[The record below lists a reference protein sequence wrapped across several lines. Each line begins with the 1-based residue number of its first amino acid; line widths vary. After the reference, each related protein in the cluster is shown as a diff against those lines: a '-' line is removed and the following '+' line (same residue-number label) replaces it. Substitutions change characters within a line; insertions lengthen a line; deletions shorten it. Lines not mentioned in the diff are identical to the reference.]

1 MSSSSIT
8 LAVALGKP
16 EKVSA
21 KDLAAVR
28 ASVQVPAL

>member
-1 MSSSSIT
+1 MI

-16 EKVSA
+16 EKASA

-28 ASVQVPAL
+28 ASVRLPAL